1 VVGLWSDVLK
11 YADISLRKDKSVVL
25 KAAKTWS
32 SALKFADQSLKKDR
46 SFVLELVKQGGFSLF
61 YVDKIFRKDSL
72 IVKITQ
78 VPDKGKANKEIV
90 KELKKLFGT
99 DIEIVFG
106 LKSKEKKIKFNLPK
120 ESIITLLETQANSK
134 NQ

>member
-1 VVGLWSDVLK
+1 MLITPLEGLKRQRALF
-11 YADISLRKDKSVVL
+11 YY
-25 KAAKTWS
+25 T
-32 SALKFADQSLKKDR
+32 LKFSVNYRESLCFMETILNAKVLPGKK
-46 SFVLELVKQGGFSLF
+46 LF
-61 YVDKIFRKDSL
+61 AVEYDKEKDSL

>member
-1 VVGLWSDVLK
+1 METILNAKVLPGK
-11 YADISLRKDKSVVL
+11 KLFAVEYDK
-25 KAAKTWS
+25 
-32 SALKFADQSLKKDR
+32 
-46 SFVLELVKQGGFSLF
+46 E
-61 YVDKIFRKDSL
+61 KDSL

-90 KELKKLFGT
+90 KELKKFFKT